1 MPVISPLPLVGRNDN
16 TMNRFHANGKFLIS
30 GEYLVLQGAKALAL
44 PLKLGQSLEV
54 KTIDIQEGM
63 IHWDSYTPRGFWL
76 AAIFSKFGFTV
87 HASDDMEK
95 ADNLCKIFQE
105 IKLLNPNILQDK
117 NDYFFTTRLEFD
129 SQWGLGSSSTLI
141 SLLSQWA
148 NVNPYELLRRTM
160 GGSGYD
166 IACATASKPI
176 TYQIVNGEPVVEEIN
191 FKPAFSD
198 KLYFVYQ
205 GHKQSSGKE
214 VKSFKERAKN
224 NDFTYEVSEISK
236 ISEELM
242 IVTSFDEFCS
252 LLTRHEAIMSRVL
265 EQPPLKVQYPDFQG
279 VIKSLGAWGGD
290 FFLAATEISEEEVI
304 EYFNKKG
311 LDVVIK
317 YDDIVL

>member
-1 MPVISPLPLVGRNDN
+1 
-16 TMNRFHANGKFLIS
+16 MNIYHANGKLMLT

-63 IHWDSYTPRGFWL
+63 IHWDAYTNRGFWF

-105 IKLLNPNILQDK
+105 IKSLNPNILQDK

-148 NVNPYELLRRTM
+148 NVNPYKLLNRTM

-176 TYQIVNGEPVVEEIN
+176 TYQLINSEPVVEGIN
-191 FKPAFSD
+191 FKPAFSE

-214 VKSFKERAKN
+214 VKSFKERVKTT
-224 NDFTYEVSEISK
+224 DFSKEIAEISEITEKLTK
-236 ISEELM
+236 I
-242 IVTSFDEFCS
+242 VSFDEFCS

-265 EQPPLKVQYPDFQG
+265 EQPPIKAKYLDFQG

-290 FFLAATEISEEEVI
+290 FFLAATELPEKEVR
-304 EYFNKKG
+304 EYFGKKG
-311 LDVVIK
+311 LDVVVK

>member
-1 MPVISPLPLVGRNDN
+1 
-16 TMNRFHANGKFLIS
+16 MNKFHANGKLMLT

-63 IHWDSYTPRGFWL
+63 IHWDSYTPRGFWF

-105 IKLLNPNILQDK
+105 IKSLNPNILQDK

-148 NVNPYELLRRTM
+148 NVNPYKLLNRTM

-176 TYQIVNGEPVVEEIN
+176 TYQLINSEPVVEEIN
-191 FKPAFSD
+191 FKPVFSE

-214 VKSFKERAKN
+214 VKSFKERAKVY
-224 NDFTYEVSEISK
+224 DFTTEISEISK
-236 ISEELM
+236 ISESLVR
-242 IVTSFDEFCS
+242 VTSFEEFCS

-265 EQPPLKVQYPDFQG
+265 EQPPLKAQYPDFQG

-290 FFLAATEISEEEVI
+290 FFLAATEFSEKEVKD
-304 EYFNKKG
+304 YFDKKG
-311 LDVVIK
+311 LGVVIK
-317 YDDIVL
+317 YEDIVL

>member
-1 MPVISPLPLVGRNDN
+1 M
-16 TMNRFHANGKFLIS
+16 RFLDKLEMTAKYHANGKFLLS
-30 GEYLVLQGAKALAL
+30 GEYLVLQGAKALAF
-44 PLKLGQSLEV
+44 PLNLGQSLEV

-63 IHWDSYTPRGFWL
+63 IHWDAYTKKGFWF

-105 IKLLNPNILQDK
+105 IKSLNSNILQDK

-129 SQWGLGSSSTLI
+129 KDWGLGSSSTLI

-148 NVNPYELLRRTM
+148 NVNPYELLKRTM

-176 TYQIVNGEPVVEEIN
+176 TYQIVNGSPIVEEID
-191 FKPAFSD
+191 FKPAFSE

-214 VKSFKERAKN
+214 VKSFKERAKSS
-224 NDFTYEVSEISK
+224 DFTSEVSEISM
-236 ISEELM
+236 ISESL
-242 IVTSFDEFCS
+242 IKINSFDEFCS
-252 LLTRHEAIMSRVL
+252 LLTLHETIMSRVL
-265 EQPPLKVQYPDFQG
+265 EQPPLKSHYSDFQG

-290 FFLAATEISEEEVI
+290 FFLAATELSEKEVKD
-304 EYFNKKG
+304 YFCKKG
-311 LDVVIK
+311 LNVVIK

>member
-1 MPVISPLPLVGRNDN
+1 
-16 TMNRFHANGKFLIS
+16 
-30 GEYLVLQGAKALAL
+30 
-44 PLKLGQSLEV
+44 
-54 KTIDIQEGM
+54 
-63 IHWDSYTPRGFWL
+63 
-76 AAIFSKFGFTV
+76 
-87 HASDDMEK
+87 MEK

-105 IKLLNPNILQDK
+105 IKSLNPNILQDK

-148 NVNPYELLRRTM
+148 NVNPYNLLNRTM

-176 TYQIVNGEPVVEEIN
+176 TYQLINGEPIVEEIN
-191 FKPAFSD
+191 FKPVFSD

-224 NDFTYEVSEISK
+224 SDFTYEVSEISK
-236 ISEELM
+236 ISESLVK
-242 IVTSFDEFCS
+242 VTSFEEFCS

-265 EQPPLKVQYPDFQG
+265 EQPPLKAQYTDFQG

-290 FFLAATEISEEEVI
+290 FFLAATELSEKEVRD
-304 EYFNKKG
+304 YFDKKG